1 MFEVEQLCERIAI
14 MRNGRIIVDSPPS
27 VLREMLRDIHAVEV
41 EIRGVNNLSKILQSL
56 SNFPIVRRIIET
68 RNDPFN
74 VTIRLQVDDEYEAI
88 PMITSKLHSLGV
100 KVLSIRRSEPSL
112 EDVFVKLA
120 KREAV

>member
-41 EIRGVNNLSKILQSL
+41 EIKGANNLPKILQSL
-56 SNFPIVRRIIET
+56 SNLPIVRRIIET

-74 VTIRLQVDDEYEAI
+74 IIIRLQVDDEYEAI